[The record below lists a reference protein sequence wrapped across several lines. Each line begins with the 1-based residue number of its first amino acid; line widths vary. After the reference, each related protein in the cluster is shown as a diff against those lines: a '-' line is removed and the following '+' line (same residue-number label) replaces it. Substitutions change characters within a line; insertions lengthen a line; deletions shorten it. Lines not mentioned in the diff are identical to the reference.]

1 VTNHHRDTI
10 ASVVGHYD
18 MLEYLAA
25 GENEAPGRIRFA
37 MLEKML
43 QPCGPPPA
51 VDIEE
56 AERRLTGKA

>member
-1 VTNHHRDTI
+1 
-10 ASVVGHYD
+10 